1 MYFILNKYTC
11 KSKFFCNFQFDSNTL
26 NWELLPFITILAP
39 PPKKN
44 CAFSNRFFSF
54 NEHWVHKNTWSGI
67 NQGLIYTRLITRC
80 SQKIIYKFKA
90 AIHIFNL
97 KIKCQEKCIPINTI
111 KCLSSYFDC
120 IAKIASFL
128 ASYYIPVSGYKWD
141 KRIKMLH
148 IHVHVSLFFK
158 NSQAF

>member
-39 PPKKN
+39 PPKKKLH
-44 CAFSNRFFSF
+44 FQTGFFLSM
-54 NEHWVHKNTWSGI
+54 NIESIKTHD
-67 NQGLIYTRLITRC
+67 QGLIYTRLITRC

-128 ASYYIPVSGYKWD
+128 ASYYIPVSGYTWD
-141 KRIKMLH
+141 KRIKVLH

-158 NSQAF
+158 NSQTF